1 MGWLRLHR
9 LWGAEAAINQAMLLN
24 AVVPLKGQMTR
35 CLLPGKISSSPDVLK
50 QERRILDSLACDVDD
65 WIVLNLPSRG
75 KNNGQ
80 SQRLKAKQQLL
91 DYINE
96 ASDKYRPMP
105 YWVLTPMSRMAV

>member
-1 MGWLRLHR
+1 
-9 LWGAEAAINQAMLLN
+9 
-24 AVVPLKGQMTR
+24 MTR
-35 CLLPGKISSSPDVLK
+35 CLASGKISSSPDVLK

-80 SQRLKAKQQLL
+80 SAAAKKAKQQLL

>member
-1 MGWLRLHR
+1 VRCTLKRPDDTLFSFQ
-9 LWGAEAAINQAMLLN
+9 EKS
-24 AVVPLKGQMTR
+24 AVH
-35 CLLPGKISSSPDVLK
+35 PDVLK

-80 SQRLKAKQQLL
+80 SQAAKKAKQLL

-105 YWVLTPMSRMAV
+105 YWVLTPMSGMAV